1 MKKVYIVLTHTKT
14 ILSRLIKEFTKC
26 EFSHVS
32 ISLDV
37 DLNKMYSFG
46 RLNAY
51 NPFFAGFV
59 HEYINK
65 GTFKRFYKTKTK
77 VYSLNV
83 TDEEYVKIENTINQI
98 KAEKEKYKFNII
110 GLVAAGVHKKIGNDH
125 SFYCAEFVKYVLEKA
140 GIKTNLPEIVK
151 PEHFESL
158 EDINEIYYGLLKKY
172 RAPKDSL
179 KDLIRENLLNKK
191 KKKQGLI

>member
-179 KDLIRENLLNKK
+179 KDLIRENLLTYSNQ
-191 KKKQGLI
+191 KQGLI

>member
-179 KDLIRENLLNKK
+179 KDLIRENLLNYSNQ
-191 KKKQGLI
+191 KQGLI